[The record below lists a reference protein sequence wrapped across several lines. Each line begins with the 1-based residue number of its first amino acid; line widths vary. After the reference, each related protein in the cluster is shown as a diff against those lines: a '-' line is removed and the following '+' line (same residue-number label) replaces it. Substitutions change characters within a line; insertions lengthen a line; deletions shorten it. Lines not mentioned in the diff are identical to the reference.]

1 MLGGPVGDLMLGV
14 DCTARRQESVV
25 DVPAGSTVLLY
36 TDGLIERRGSSI
48 DEGIDRLVL
57 HLRELAR
64 TPLEEFCDALLDRMV
79 QGTPQDDVAIVAVR
93 LRSFRNPDG

>member
-1 MLGGPVGDLMLGV
+1 MLGV
-14 DCTARRQESVV
+14 DCTARRPESVV

-48 DEGIDRLVL
+48 DEGIDRLVV
-57 HLRELAR
+57 HLRELAG
-64 TPLEEFCDALLDRMV
+64 TPLDECCDALLDRMV

-93 LRSFRNPDG
+93 LGPFRNPDG

>member
-1 MLGGPVGDLMLGV
+1 MKSKIERGSNEINL
-14 DCTARRQESVV
+14 
-25 DVPAGSTVLLY
+25 PAGSLLLLY

-57 HLRELAR
+57 HLRELAGA
-64 TPLEEFCDALLDRMV
+64 PLDECCDALLDRMV

-93 LRSFRNPDG
+93 LGPFRNPDG